1 MGIKVKKEIKLF
13 VGGKVTTQDIW
24 YEYNELEE
32 DVYRIILDNMEDI
45 IRKVKTKEWTLEYT
59 VEEIQKKDFNGKITL
74 TLKGSKENVRLLD

>member
-1 MGIKVKKEIKLF
+1 LR
-13 VGGKVTTQDIW
+13 GKVTTQDIW

-59 VEEIQKKDFNGKITL
+59 VEETQKKDFNGKITL

>member
-1 MGIKVKKEIKLF
+1 MGIKVKEEIKLF

-59 VEEIQKKDFNGKITL
+59 VEETQKKDFNGKITL

>member
-1 MGIKVKKEIKLF
+1 MGIKVKEEIKLF

-59 VEEIQKKDFNGKITL
+59 VEETQKKDFNGKITL
-74 TLKGSKENVRLLD
+74 TLKGSKENVRFLD